1 MILLPSLRRTTACA
15 GLTSVMLVFTADRPS
30 AGGMKAW
37 TRERAT
43 AYNAARID
51 TVPGNG
57 AGIPFGMFHLAKTEF
72 KPPFT
77 GLVLNGRDPQEVL
90 SVLEAAR
97 RARMQVFLNMF
108 VSPRTI
114 KAPDGSFDL
123 DRWKGRIGR
132 FTSVDLEPYIED
144 GTLVGHYLLDE
155 PQTTRKWNGKQVP
168 YEDLEAA
175 AEYSKR
181 LWPRLATLVRADP
194 VFLGKAPIRWVHL
207 DAAWAQYASRRGRV
221 EPYVARQVAAARK
234 AGLGLVLGLNVLDG
248 GDGTS
253 RRRGTKS
260 KYWAMS
266 PAEVGRYGSVLAIEP
281 YACALLL
288 WKYDAEDTSY
298 FSHPAIQAALGELGR
313 LAADRPTRS
322 CQVP

>member
-1 MILLPSLRRTTACA
+1 MILLRPLRRTTACA

-30 AGGMKAW
+30 LGGMKAW
-37 TRERAT
+37 TPERGT

-57 AGIPFGMFHLAKTEF
+57 GGIPFGMFHLAITEF

-77 GLVLNGRDPQEVL
+77 GLVLNGRDPREVL

-97 RARMQVFLNMF
+97 GARMQVFLNMF

-123 DRWKGRIGR
+123 DRWKDRINR

-155 PQTTRKWNGKQVP
+155 PQTSRKWNGKQVP
-168 YEDLEAA
+168 YADLEAA

-181 LWPRLATLVRADP
+181 LWPRLVTLVRADP
-194 VFLGKAPIRWVHL
+194 VFLGKAPIRWIHL
-207 DAAWAQYASRRGRV
+207 DAAWAQYASRRGKV

-253 RRRGTKS
+253 RWKGTKS

-266 PAEVGRYGSVLAIEP
+266 PTEVGRYGSVLASEP

-288 WKYDAEDTSY
+288 WKYDAEDTAY
-298 FSHPAIQAALGELGR
+298 FAHPAIQAALGELGR
-313 LAADRPTRS
+313 LATHRPTRS

>member
-1 MILLPSLRRTTACA
+1 MILFRALRRTTTRA

-30 AGGMKAW
+30 LDGMKAW
-37 TRERAT
+37 TPEPAA
-43 AYNAARID
+43 AYTAARID
-51 TVPGNG
+51 TMPGG
-57 AGIPFGMFHLAKTEF
+57 GGGIPFGMFHLAITEF

-77 GLVLNGRDPQEVL
+77 GLVLNGRDPREVL

-97 RARMQVFLNMF
+97 KARMQVILNMF

-123 DRWKGRIGR
+123 NRWKDRIER

-155 PQTTRKWNGKQVP
+155 PQTSRKWNGKQVP
-168 YEDLEAA
+168 YANLEAA

-181 LWPRLATLVRADP
+181 LWPRLATLVRADA
-194 VFLGKAPIRWVHL
+194 VFLGKAPNRWIHL
-207 DAAWAQYASRRGRV
+207 DAAWAQYASRRGKV
-221 EPYVARQVAAARK
+221 EPYVERQVAAARK

-253 RRRGTKS
+253 RLRGTKS

-266 PAEVGRYGSVLAIEP
+266 PTEIGRYGSVLASEP
-281 YACALLL
+281 NACALIL
-288 WKYDAEDTSY
+288 WKYDREDTAY
-298 FSHPAIQAALGELGR
+298 FAHPAIQAALEELGR
-313 LAADRPTRS
+313 LAANRPSRS